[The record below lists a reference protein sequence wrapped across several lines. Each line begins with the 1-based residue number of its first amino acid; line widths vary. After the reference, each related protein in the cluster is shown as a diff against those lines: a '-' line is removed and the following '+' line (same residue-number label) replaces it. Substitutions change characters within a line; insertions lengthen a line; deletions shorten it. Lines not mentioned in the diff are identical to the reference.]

1 MRAAAAPRTAL
12 QHCRAAAAR
21 CCVGH
26 RNRVA
31 SVKGL
36 HTCEEVAS
44 RGTLKLVFSLFM
56 NLFSGASSNFVLGF
70 VLPRVSF

>member
-26 RNRVA
+26 RIA

-36 HTCEEVAS
+36 HTYEEVAS
-44 RGTLKLVFSLFM
+44 PGTLKLVFSLFM
-56 NLFSGASSNFVLGF
+56 NLFSSTSSAFVLGF

>member
-1 MRAAAAPRTAL
+1 
-12 QHCRAAAAR
+12 
-21 CCVGH
+21 VWH

-44 RGTLKLVFSLFM
+44 PGTLKLVFSLFM